1 MTKIKVRWGDLGSP
15 TQPGTYRFGVG
26 LVRVTIGD
34 IEVANGNP
42 DAIFTA
48 IHPDFYSDDT
58 PYLLTHVEYPGRVI
72 GS

>member
-1 MTKIKVRWGDLGSP
+1 LGSAKV
-15 TQPGTYRFGVG
+15 GVT
-26 LVRVTIGD
+26 LGD
-34 IEVANGNP
+34 IKVANGNP

-58 PYLLTHVEYPGRVI
+58 PYLITHVEYPGRVI